1 MIGGCPK
8 RATRS
13 PRAKELLKQIG
24 ALFAIEE
31 QIKGRD
37 GASNMVNAVQKNAL
51 LSRLQKQYIQYAD

>member
-1 MIGGCPK
+1 
-8 RATRS
+8 
-13 PRAKELLKQIG
+13 LKQIG